1 MHIDDINYWP
11 PLSEGSVPTWTT
23 DLEWI
28 VLMAHGRG
36 AIYFIG
42 LKADV

>member
-1 MHIDDINYWP
+1 MHIDDIYYWLT
-11 PLSEGSVPTWTT
+11 LSEGSVPTWTA

-28 VLMAHGRG
+28 DLMTCGRG
-36 AIYFIG
+36 AIYFID